1 MCLAIPSRV
10 TEVSEA
16 EAVVDHGGVKKRV
29 RLDLLAEPVEVG
41 DYLLIHTGF
50 AIQRI
55 PPGEAEE
62 TLKLFD
68 ELLRASLD
76 LDDEGPPLSGSG

>member
-1 MCLAIPSRV
+1 M
-10 TEVSEA
+10 EVGEA
-16 EAVVDHGGVKKRV
+16 GALVEHGGVKRRV

-55 PPGEAEE
+55 APGEAEE

-68 ELLRASLD
+68 ELLRAT
-76 LDDEGPPLSGSG
+76 LDDEGPPLSGPGQGQ